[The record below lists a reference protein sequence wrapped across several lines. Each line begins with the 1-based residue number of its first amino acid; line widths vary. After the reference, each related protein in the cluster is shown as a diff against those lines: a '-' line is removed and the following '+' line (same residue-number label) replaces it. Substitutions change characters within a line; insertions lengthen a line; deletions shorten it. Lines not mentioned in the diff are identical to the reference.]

1 MIEVIA
7 HALFQNRRGEGAE
20 RLAMLDAAVQDVFHL
35 RPPRIGH
42 DASVAQGAR
51 SELQPSLKPSYNLA
65 VGDPRRRLACDLF
78 IAQFHDPVSGIR
90 NFFTVQSLTDLL
102 VRKLRSP
109 ISVVHFER
117 PGAAQDLMVDVECGP
132 DGQACVARGG
142 RDIDFLERRP
152 VEDLAVGHAIE
163 RHAAGHTQFLHAVET
178 V

>member
-65 VGDPRRRLACDLF
+65 VGDRVA
-78 IAQFHDPVSGIR
+78 VSRVISSSLNSTIR
-90 NFFTVQSLTDLL
+90 YPGTAFT
-102 VRKLRSP
+102 R
-109 ISVVHFER
+109 
-117 PGAAQDLMVDVECGP
+117 A
-132 DGQACVARGG
+132 
-142 RDIDFLERRP
+142 
-152 VEDLAVGHAIE
+152 
-163 RHAAGHTQFLHAVET
+163 
-178 V
+178 